1 MQKDILVNFRARYF
15 QSNEPSEHIKNVYF
29 VCHGHGMLAYYFL
42 KKFAGL
48 FDSETIVVAPE
59 GLSRYYLDG
68 FSGRVGAT
76 WMTKEERLTDIHNYM
91 TYLDTV
97 YQEVI
102 NHCPNA
108 RITLLGFSQ
117 GSATASRWLMHG
129 KNHFDR
135 LILWA
140 GIFPPDLPFEL
151 SEQKLKDT
159 EITFVYGKNDPYL
172 SDQKIDELRDITSKL
187 GVKAKEMVFDGAHEI
202 DSETLLKFKN

>member
-42 KKFAGL
+42 KKFEGL

-76 WMTKEERLTDIHNYM
+76 WMTKEERLTDIHNYV

-159 EITFVYGKNDPYL
+159 EITFVYGQNDPYL
-172 SDQKIDELRDITSKL
+172 SEQKMNELRDITSKL
-187 GVKAKEMVFDGAHEI
+187 GVQTKEMVFDGAHEI

>member
-1 MQKDILVNFRARYF
+1 MQKDVLVNFRARYF

-42 KKFAGL
+42 KKFEGL

-76 WMTKEERLTDIHNYM
+76 WMTKEERLTDIHNYV

-97 YQEVI
+97 YHEVI
-102 NHCPNA
+102 CHCPNA

-151 SEQKLKDT
+151 SEQRLKNT
-159 EITFVYGKNDPYL
+159 EVTFVYGKNDPYL
-172 SDQKIDELRDITSKL
+172 SEQKMNEQRDIASKL
-187 GVKAKEMVFDGAHEI
+187 GVEAQELVFDGAHEI
-202 DSETLLKFKN
+202 DNATLLTFKN

>member
-42 KKFAGL
+42 KKFEGL

-76 WMTKEERLTDIHNYM
+76 WMTKEERLTDIHNYV

-172 SDQKIDELRDITSKL
+172 SDQKMDELRDITSKL
-187 GVKAKEMVFDGAHEI
+187 GVKTKEMVFDGTHEI

>member
-1 MQKDILVNFRARYF
+1 MQKDIIVNFRARYF
-15 QSNEPSEHIKNVYF
+15 QSNEPNEHIKNVYF
-29 VCHGHGMLAYYFL
+29 VCHSHGMLAYYFL
-42 KKFAGL
+42 KKFEGL
-48 FDSETIVVAPE
+48 FESETIVVAPE

-76 WMTKEERLTDIHNYM
+76 WMTKEERLTDIHNYV

-151 SEQKLKDT
+151 SEQKLKNT

-172 SDQKIDELRDITSKL
+172 SEQKMTELRDIASKL
-187 GVKAKEMVFDGAHEI
+187 SVQAKELVFDGAHEI
-202 DSETLLKFKN
+202 DNETLLRFKN

>member
-1 MQKDILVNFRARYF
+1 MQKDIFVNFRARYF

-42 KKFAGL
+42 KKFEGL

-76 WMTKEERLTDIHNYM
+76 WMTKEERLTDIHNYV

-97 YQEVI
+97 FQEVI

-135 LILWA
+135 LVLWA

-151 SEQKLKDT
+151 SEQKLKNT
-159 EITFVYGKNDPYL
+159 EVTFVYGKNDPYL
-172 SDQKIDELRDITSKL
+172 SEQKMNEQRDIASKL
-187 GVKAKEMVFDGAHEI
+187 GVEAQELVFDGAHEI
-202 DSETLLKFKN
+202 DNATLLKFKN